1 MGLYMDLTKQEI
13 EHIAK
18 LARLE
23 LTEDEKKMYGTQLAG
38 ILNFVGELQE
48 VDAANIEPTAQ
59 VTGLVD
65 VLREDEAIDWDKDE
79 VAACFKQAPGLENG
93 QVKVKRILE

>member
-1 MGLYMDLTKQEI
+1 MDLTKQEI

-18 LARLE
+18 LARLGLNDEE
-23 LTEDEKKMYGTQLAG
+23 LKMYGTQLAG
-38 ILNFVGELQE
+38 ILNFVGELQG
-48 VDAANIEPTAQ
+48 VKTDDIEPTAQ

-65 VLREDEAIDWDKDE
+65 VFREDLAVDWDKDE
-79 VAACFKQAPGLENG
+79 IKTAIGQAPGLESG